1 MQVDIETNAR
11 ERACHHD
18 ELGMGSARFVSL
30 VGLSSRRGRHR
41 ASYRNK
47 PVPLGVLD
55 VIDAISLAGVL
66 SLDGKSDRSRFGIA
80 PQGRLPDLKYLNS
93 GI

>member
-1 MQVDIETNAR
+1 MNWAWAAR
-11 ERACHHD
+11 
-18 ELGMGSARFVSL
+18 
-30 VGLSSRRGRHR
+30 GLSVWLAFCRGVADIARVL
-41 ASYRNK
+41 RNK